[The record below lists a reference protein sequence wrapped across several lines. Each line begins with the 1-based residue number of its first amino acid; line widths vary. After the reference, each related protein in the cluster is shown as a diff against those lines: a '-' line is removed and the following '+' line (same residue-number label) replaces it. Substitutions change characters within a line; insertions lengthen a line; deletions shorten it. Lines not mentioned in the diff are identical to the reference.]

1 MRKPIIA
8 GNWKMNNTAKQGVQ
22 LVNELKPLVKDAN
35 CEVVVC
41 VPAIDIPAVA
51 EALKGSNIALGAQ
64 NVHFAEK
71 GAYTGEISADMLKEY
86 GVKYVIIGHSERR
99 QYFGETDETVNKRT
113 LAALAAGL
121 TPIVCIG
128 ETLEE
133 RETGKT
139 EEVLDRQI
147 TEGMKGI
154 DDISKIVIAYEPV
167 WAIGTGR
174 TATAEQ
180 ANETIG
186 YIRKKCAEVFCPKC
200 AEKVRIQY
208 GGSMNAGN
216 CKQLMAM
223 SEIDGGLIGGASLKS
238 ADFSAIVH
246 YDEQGL
252 KLNKDL
258 L

>member
-8 GNWKMNNTAKQGVQ
+8 GNWKMNNTANEGVA
-22 LVNELKPLVKDAN
+22 LINALKPLVAYADCDVA
-35 CEVVVC
+35 VC
-41 VPAIDIPAVA
+41 VPAIDIPAAA
-51 EALKGSNIALGAQ
+51 EALKRSNIALGAQ

-71 GAYTGEISADMLKEY
+71 GAFTGEISANMLKEY

-113 LAALAAGL
+113 LAALNAGL
-121 TPIVCIG
+121 IPIVCIG
-128 ETLEE
+128 ESLEE

-139 EEVLDRQI
+139 EAVLDKQI

-167 WAIGTGR
+167 WAIGTGK
-174 TATAEQ
+174 TATSEQ

-186 YIRKKCAEVFCPKC
+186 YIRKKLAEVFCPNC
-200 AEKVRIQY
+200 AAKVRIQY

-216 CKQLMAM
+216 CKDLMAM
-223 SEIDGGLIGGASLKS
+223 EEIDGGLIGGASLKPN
-238 ADFSAIVH
+238 DFAAIVN
-246 YDEQGL
+246 Y
-252 KLNKDL
+252 NK
-258 L
+258 

>member
-1 MRKPIIA
+1 
-8 GNWKMNNTAKQGVQ
+8 MNNTAKEGVA
-22 LVNELKPLVKDAN
+22 LVEALKPLVKDAD
-35 CEVVVC
+35 CDVVVC

-51 EALKGSNIALGAQ
+51 EAVNGTNIALGAQ

-71 GAYTGEISADMLKEY
+71 GAFTGEISANMLKEY

-113 LAALAAGL
+113 HAALAAGL
-121 TPIVCIG
+121 IPIVCIG

-139 EEVLDRQI
+139 EKVLDRQI
-147 TEGMKGI
+147 EVGMKGI

-167 WAIGTGR
+167 WAIGTGK

-186 YIRKKCAEVFCPKC
+186 YIRKKVGETFCPKC
-200 AEKVRIQY
+200 AAKVRIQY

-216 CKQLMAM
+216 AAQLMAM
-223 SEIDGGLIGGASLKS
+223 SEIDGGLIGGASLK
-238 ADFSAIVH
+238 APDFSAIVH
-246 YDEQGL
+246 FDKQNM
-252 KLNKDL
+252 KLPKDL
-258 L
+258 M